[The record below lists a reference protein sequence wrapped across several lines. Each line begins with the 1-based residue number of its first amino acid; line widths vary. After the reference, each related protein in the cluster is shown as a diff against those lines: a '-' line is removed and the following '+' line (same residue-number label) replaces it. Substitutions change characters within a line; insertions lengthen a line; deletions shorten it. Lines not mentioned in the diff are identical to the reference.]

1 MSKIRIKNF
10 GPIKSGYPDND
21 GWIEIEKVTFFIGN
35 QGSGKSTIA
44 KLISTFTWLEKALTR
59 GDFEIKDLEKK
70 DVLSRYLKYH
80 KIEDYF
86 NYKKPSRIKEHDISE
101 ISYVGDSYSFTY
113 HDRKMKIEEV
123 PGKDYFLPQ
132 IMYVPAD
139 RNFLSSIEDRK
150 SQRVVSPAL
159 RELLDEIDKA
169 QREMKEDIDLP
180 INDAKLEYDRK
191 TDTLLLKGE
200 GYVLNLSHTSSGFQ
214 SFVPLFLTT
223 RYLTGQVNRQSE
235 NPEPMNSE
243 ELNRFRQ
250 GLADIYSNPTLT
262 GDQRRIAISTLSSK
276 FNKSAFINIVEEP
289 EQNLFPISQW
299 EMLKSLLEFN
309 NSNKNNKLIVT
320 THSPYLLNYLSIAVE
335 AGNLKGKIED
345 ATNSNGLESKLA
357 QIISLDATIKEKD
370 LVIYELNE
378 INGTIQK
385 LANTEGVPSDKNYL
399 NAILRKGNSIFDSLL
414 ALEEEL

>member
-10 GPIKSGYPDND
+10 GPIKAGYLDKD

-35 QGSGKSTIA
+35 QGSGKSTIS
-44 KLISTFTWLEKALTR
+44 KLISTFTWLEKALMR
-59 GDFEIKDLEKK
+59 GDFQIKDLEKK
-70 DVLSRYLKYH
+70 DVLSRYLQYH

-86 NYKKPSRIKEHDISE
+86 NYQQPRKIAGPDISE
-101 ISYVGDSYSFTY
+101 IAYVGDSYSFTY
-113 HDRKMKIEEV
+113 HDRKMKIREV
-123 PGKDYFLPQ
+123 PAKEYSLPQ

-159 RELLDEIDKA
+159 RELLDELDKA
-169 QREMKEDIDLP
+169 QREMKGDIDLP
-180 INDAKLEYDRK
+180 INAARLEYDK
-191 TDTLLLKGE
+191 HKDTLLLKGD
-200 GYVLNLSHTSSGFQ
+200 GYTLDLSHTSSGFQ
-214 SFVPLFLTT
+214 SFVPLFIVTRFLTA
-223 RYLTGQVNRQSE
+223 QVNRQSE
-235 NPEPMNSE
+235 TGEPMNSD
-243 ELNRFRQ
+243 ELDRFRQ
-250 GLADIYSNPTLT
+250 GVAEIYGNPNLT
-262 GDQRRIAISTLSSK
+262 ADQRRIAISTLSSK

-289 EQNLFPISQW
+289 EQNLFPVSQW
-299 EMLKSLLEFN
+299 QMLKSLLEFN

-345 ATNSNGLESKLA
+345 ATNSNGLENKLA

-399 NAILRKGNSIFDSLL
+399 NALLRKGNSIFDSLL